1 MYVHI
6 GFFKKE
12 ERRVSSLSHVIKENK
27 IKAYKSFDV
36 Q

>member
-12 ERRVSSLSHVIKENK
+12 ESSSLSHIIKENK
-27 IKAYKSFDV
+27 IKAYESSDM